1 MSIINNNGDFIK
13 KNISLKDNIVQTDD
27 FYISN
32 EDNEKNNYSIYD
44 NIDFP
49 QNDNILNS
57 ILDNH
62 QKALINNFMKEQ
74 INDIKKIEEK
84 KNKINNI
91 NFIERNQN
99 LKDLYKW
106 KNLFNKSKAISSYIN
121 NKETSNIK
129 NNTESKFDNFK
140 FPVVLIDLPEEDVKN
155 IIYKTEHS
163 LNYKDNKRINNKK
176 NDKMKKTKSLNL
188 ITKNSNFYNKYSP
201 INSPRN
207 NNIKF
212 NYNNC
217 TKPSSI
223 NSPRNKNDVFYF
235 SQNFNDYYKESL
247 KDFSK
252 KLKILQ
258 PKIKINN
265 KLLQKTIKYSKK
277 KRNEQDD
284 KIKSLRDLIKT
295 QPIYFLKKN
304 DVLNLKRTNK
314 NSSNIIKRFLSE
326 IYKKE
331 KKEKE
336 KEKNNKENKVKTIN
350 NHCRNYQNIQLKV
363 NLNES
368 TKNYLNSFGEI
379 KKLSLSTYREND
391 PALKIF
397 YKLNNDDEDYE
408 NNKSLLSFI
417 SNKNNN
423 NFSQPE
429 IYTQNVSPINSSRN
443 HFLMK
448 NQLLSYSLSKK
459 SFQNSFQ
466 EDYDLSSN
474 RNFPNRIPSANL
486 NNTYKKINLRIQKKN
501 FNNFIKN
508 EKKDTSYIYKSKIKS
523 FSTDNL
529 NTLTTLNKWDFISQN
544 NFFNSYS
551 INDNINSLSLT
562 KSENNYKISL
572 NKHFSCSR
580 NSHVTAKRFKA
591 NEIIKKKFGKNKL

>member
-163 LNYKDNKRINNKK
+163 LNYKDKNKIEKKK
-176 NDKMKKTKSLNL
+176 NYNMKKTKSLNS
-188 ITKNSNFYNKYSP
+188 ITQNSHFYNNYSP

-207 NNIKF
+207 NNINF

-235 SQNFNDYYKESL
+235 
-247 KDFSK
+247 
-252 KLKILQ
+252 
-258 PKIKINN
+258 
-265 KLLQKTIKYSKK
+265 
-277 KRNEQDD
+277 
-284 KIKSLRDLIKT
+284 
-295 QPIYFLKKN
+295 
-304 DVLNLKRTNK
+304 
-314 NSSNIIKRFLSE
+314 
-326 IYKKE
+326 
-331 KKEKE
+331 
-336 KEKNNKENKVKTIN
+336 
-350 NHCRNYQNIQLKV
+350 
-363 NLNES
+363 
-368 TKNYLNSFGEI
+368 
-379 KKLSLSTYREND
+379 
-391 PALKIF
+391 
-397 YKLNNDDEDYE
+397 
-408 NNKSLLSFI
+408 
-417 SNKNNN
+417 
-423 NFSQPE
+423 
-429 IYTQNVSPINSSRN
+429 
-443 HFLMK
+443 
-448 NQLLSYSLSKK
+448 
-459 SFQNSFQ
+459 
-466 EDYDLSSN
+466 
-474 RNFPNRIPSANL
+474 
-486 NNTYKKINLRIQKKN
+486 
-501 FNNFIKN
+501 
-508 EKKDTSYIYKSKIKS
+508 
-523 FSTDNL
+523 
-529 NTLTTLNKWDFISQN
+529 
-544 NFFNSYS
+544 
-551 INDNINSLSLT
+551 
-562 KSENNYKISL
+562 
-572 NKHFSCSR
+572 
-580 NSHVTAKRFKA
+580 
-591 NEIIKKKFGKNKL
+591 

>member
-163 LNYKDNKRINNKK
+163 LNYKDNKRIKNKK

-304 DVLNLKRTNK
+304 D
-314 NSSNIIKRFLSE
+314 
-326 IYKKE
+326 
-331 KKEKE
+331 
-336 KEKNNKENKVKTIN
+336 
-350 NHCRNYQNIQLKV
+350 
-363 NLNES
+363 
-368 TKNYLNSFGEI
+368 
-379 KKLSLSTYREND
+379 D
-391 PALKIF
+391 
-397 YKLNNDDEDYE
+397 
-408 NNKSLLSFI
+408 
-417 SNKNNN
+417 
-423 NFSQPE
+423 
-429 IYTQNVSPINSSRN
+429 
-443 HFLMK
+443 
-448 NQLLSYSLSKK
+448 
-459 SFQNSFQ
+459 
-466 EDYDLSSN
+466 
-474 RNFPNRIPSANL
+474 
-486 NNTYKKINLRIQKKN
+486 
-501 FNNFIKN
+501 
-508 EKKDTSYIYKSKIKS
+508 
-523 FSTDNL
+523 
-529 NTLTTLNKWDFISQN
+529 
-544 NFFNSYS
+544 
-551 INDNINSLSLT
+551 
-562 KSENNYKISL
+562 
-572 NKHFSCSR
+572 
-580 NSHVTAKRFKA
+580 
-591 NEIIKKKFGKNKL
+591 